1 MTGRR
6 GRRKVCVGDRARRES
21 TGGAGRPPP
30 CRAGG
35 APASSPPPAVP
46 PAAGCSPLAASP
58 RFTSR
63 DGFCD
68 ELSVVW
74 RRIAPGTRGPGDHC
88 AHPGATA
95 SVGSQSPGRRGG
107 PGPPCPP
114 CPPAVPAPGGVDW
127 PLLRDGPTHARVAS
141 ACRVSK
147 PFGIP
152 LPHPRPRPLGSSR
165 ADPCSGT
172 RPSFCFEGVKTKAA
186 AGGGGRA
193 PPRQQLGVGGAG
205 GAPPLAL
212 RPLPGAR
219 LPVGKRM
226 RGPRADMFPKLHARA
241 KTKVTWVE

>member
-1 MTGRR
+1 MSGTER
-6 GRRKVCVGDRARRES
+6 GGKAQAG
-21 TGGAGRPPP
+21 GGAGRPPP
-30 CRAGG
+30 WPAGRGRPPPWPAGG

-63 DGFCD
+63 DSFCD

-127 PLLRDGPTHARVAS
+127 PLLRDGPTHAQVAS

-152 LPHPRPRPLGSSR
+152 LPHPPASPSGRPVLTP
-165 ADPCSGT
+165 
-172 RPSFCFEGVKTKAA
+172 V
-186 AGGGGRA
+186 
-193 PPRQQLGVGGAG
+193 
-205 GAPPLAL
+205 LAL
-212 RPLPGAR
+212 
-219 LPVGKRM
+219 
-226 RGPRADMFPKLHARA
+226 GPPFASR
-241 KTKVTWVE
+241 V

>member
-1 MTGRR
+1 MCRGQSEEGKHRRPAGPGVPLRAGPGVPLRGRR
-6 GRRKVCVGDRARRES
+6 G
-21 TGGAGRPPP
+21 AGVPL
-30 CRAGG
+30 RAG
-35 APASSPPPAVP
+35 PAGHRLPPLRPRYP
-46 PAAGCSPLAASP
+46 LAAGCSPPATSP
-58 RFTSR
+58 RFMSR

-141 ACRVSK
+141 TCRVSK

-152 LPHPRPRPLGSSR
+152 LPHPPPGPSGRPVLTP
-165 ADPCSGT
+165 
-172 RPSFCFEGVKTKAA
+172 V
-186 AGGGGRA
+186 
-193 PPRQQLGVGGAG
+193 
-205 GAPPLAL
+205 LAL
-212 RPLPGAR
+212 
-219 LPVGKRM
+219 
-226 RGPRADMFPKLHARA
+226 GPPFASR
-241 KTKVTWVE
+241 V